1 MSKHGADFEK
11 AVFEFAKTL
20 KPSVEVLFNHKVPDA
35 DTKTMRQCDV
45 WINAKLG
52 GHFPLHILVSC
63 KDHTRKLHV
72 GDIGT
77 FRDEIRSTGAS
88 TGIIYSKSGFTR
100 QALEKAQ
107 ASGIVCCRLYQNQPA
122 EMPVLTGIESFIFSP
137 EAKIALVNK
146 LDDLTFKTWGSIL
159 SLKESGEYLY
169 DLIEEKFFD
178 AEKKAVENQFENY
191 PKEWELNLKIIP
203 DNPKLEIKIKILGT
217 WKLYKAKNDSI
228 LYNGSHSILN
238 NSFRGT
244 ITTPQ
249 VNLRKED
256 PGNDWIEITDKR
268 FVFPKN
274 KILTILYESHGEGV
288 LRESL
293 EFQPLS

>member
-63 KDHTRKLHV
+63 KDHTKKLHV
-72 GDIGT
+72 GDIGA

-203 DNPKLEIKIKILGT
+203 DNPKLEIEIKILGT
-217 WKLYKAKNDSI
+217 WKLYKAKNDAI

-293 EFQPLS
+293 ENQPLP

>member
-20 KPSVEVLFNHKVPDA
+20 NPSAEVLFNHKVPDA

-63 KDHTRKLHV
+63 KDHARKLDI

-88 TGIIYSKSGFTR
+88 AGIIYSKSGFTR
-100 QALEKAQ
+100 QALGKAKM
-107 ASGIVCCRLYQNQPA
+107 SGIACCRLYQNQPA
-122 EMPVLTGIESFIFSP
+122 DTPVLTGIESFVFSP
-137 EAKIALVNK
+137 KAKIALMNK
-146 LDDLTFKTWGSIL
+146 LDGLSCKTWGDIL

-169 DLIEEKFFD
+169 DLIEAKILET
-178 AEKKAVENQFENY
+178 EEKAVENQVESY
-191 PKEWELNLKIIP
+191 PKEWELNLRIVP
-203 DNPKLEIKIKILGT
+203 DNSKTEIRIKILGT
-217 WKLYKAKNDSI
+217 WKLYKAKSDAI
-228 LYNGSHSILN
+228 LFDGSHSISN

-244 ITTPQ
+244 ITTPR
-249 VNLRKED
+249 VNLRNED
-256 PGNDWIEITDKR
+256 PGNDWMEIADKR

-293 EFQPLS
+293 ENQPLS